1 MWGKL
6 WGKNK
11 KHQKVLDLLDN
22 LAEAQSDGSIPI
34 ELQQKIIIITNH
46 IVNTNQTLVSSNKL
60 A

>member
-1 MWGKL
+1 
-6 WGKNK
+6 
-11 KHQKVLDLLDN
+11 